1 MAESAL
7 SVVVDRE
14 AGRSQLAAPRVS
26 ALWHDKD
33 DVGGVP
39 MTSGQ
44 HESAPV
50 KPNPVSGTRVPARQ
64 TGEPRF
70 MKYLVHL
77 SLKRL
82 SSLTVGKD
90 GELVQV
96 LAHSWPW
103 YVSTLACVSTVLLGM

>member
-33 DVGGVP
+33 DVGMP
-39 MTSGQ
+39 MTSGE

-50 KPNPVSGTRVPARQ
+50 KPNPVSGTRAHARQ
-64 TGEPRF
+64 TGEPRL
-70 MKYLVHL
+70 MKCLVHL
-77 SLKRL
+77 SLKPAFDL
-82 SSLTVGKD
+82 SQ
-90 GELVQV
+90 LVRT
-96 LAHSWPW
+96 ANWFKSWLIPG
-103 YVSTLACVSTVLLGM
+103 LGM